1 MLDVDIRYMRAAN
14 RGVDL
19 GGFRFGT
26 GIRPWSPRIGS
37 LYLWRSVRK
46 PLISDDGPVAG
57 GFYEH
62 PRLAVTIPCAILVRI
77 LRDHLGPL
85 RTVRRPGSGTK
96 QR

>member
-1 MLDVDIRYMRAAN
+1 MTVTRWL
-14 RGVDL
+14 RGHQQSSVLIDADA
-19 GGFRFGT
+19 
-26 GIRPWSPRIGS
+26 
-37 LYLWRSVRK
+37 WRSVRK
-46 PLISDDGPVAG
+46 PLISDNGPVAR

-77 LRDHLGPL
+77 LRNHLGPL

>member
-1 MLDVDIRYMRAAN
+1 MPQALRATHAEQM
-14 RGVDL
+14 VSL
-19 GGFRFGT
+19 GCSQATARRLRHQMHDGDADS
-26 GIRPWSPRIGS
+26 WS
-37 LYLWRSVRK
+37 SVRK
-46 PLISDDGPVAG
+46 PLISDDGPVAR

>member
-1 MLDVDIRYMRAAN
+1 M
-14 RGVDL
+14 
-19 GGFRFGT
+19 
-26 GIRPWSPRIGS
+26 
-37 LYLWRSVRK
+37 RK
-46 PLISDDGPVAG
+46 PLISNDGPVAR

-62 PRLAVTIPCAILVRI
+62 PRLAVTIPCAILVQI